1 MRILIFLTIIL
12 FLTSCT
18 TVKVA
23 REVTK
28 AGNSIKNSVGNI
40 IENNKERE
48 KSEHKDL
55 NNKNNIDESPI
66 KNEKKKIEDEK
77 KLESKKIKEQKK
89 QQNKVKFI
97 GKKLDEVELLIGKP
111 NLIRSDGNNKVV
123 RFDSLSCRI
132 FLFFKSKT
140 SSAEIDYYEIRNLK
154 GDIII
159 GKDSIKKCYQELK
172 LI

>member
-28 AGNSIKNSVGNI
+28 AGNSIKNSVDNI
-40 IENNKERE
+40 IENNRE
-48 KSEHKDL
+48 KKTNEDNDS
-55 NNKNNIDESPI
+55 NNKNNTDESLI
-66 KNEKKKIEDEK
+66 KNEKKKIEEEK
-77 KLESKKIKEQKK
+77 KLESKKIKEQQK

-111 NLIRSDGNNKVV
+111 NLIRLDGNSKVV

-140 SSAEIDYYEIRNLK
+140 NSAKIEYFEIRNLK

-159 GKDSIKKCYQELK
+159 RKDFIKKCYQDLK